1 MEEITLQAQKRNL
14 LGKKVNNLRK
24 DGQLPSILYGKNT
37 KEIPLTLNKAE
48 FDRISRDAGEA
59 TIIDLR
65 IPDEKPAKVLIRDI
79 QRHPVSDDIIHV
91 DLYKVDM
98 SQEIQTEIPLR
109 FEGTAPAV
117 EELEGNL
124 ITNKDSIKVE
134 CLPDK
139 LISEIIV
146 DVSSLK
152 TFDDL
157 IHIKDLNIPEG
168 IEVLDDGEEII
179 AQVTPPRSE
188 EELAELEAEPAA
200 AAETEKAQIETME
213 AEAAAAKAEGAAAE
227 EGAETPAAPTSSESV
242 RRTPSESS
250 DSVGE
255 SRPKGAG
262 KEQQKEKK

>member
-1 MEEITLQAQKRNL
+1 MAEITLEAQKRDL

-24 DGQLPSILYGKNT
+24 HGQLPSILYGKNT
-37 KEIPLTLNKAE
+37 KEIPLTLNRAE
-48 FDRISRDAGEA
+48 FNRISHEAGEA

-65 IPDEKPAKVLIRDI
+65 IPHEKPAKVLIRDI
-79 QRHPVSDDIIHV
+79 QRHPVNDDIMHV

-98 SQEIQTEIPLR
+98 SQEIQTEIPLK

-134 CLPDK
+134 CLPDR
-139 LISEIIV
+139 LVSEIIV

-157 IHIKDLNIPEG
+157 IHIKDLKVPEG

-188 EELAELEAEPAA
+188 EELAELETEPAA
-200 AAETEKAQIETME
+200 AAEQEKAQIETME
-213 AEAAAAKAEGAAAE
+213 AEAATETASKESE
-227 EGAETPAAPTSSESV
+227 EKPEKEEITQEPT
-242 RRTPSESS
+242 
-250 DSVGE
+250 D
-255 SRPKGAG
+255 
-262 KEQQKEKK
+262 QK

>member
-1 MEEITLQAQKRNL
+1 MAEITLQAQKRDL

-48 FDRISRDAGEA
+48 FDRIAHDAGEA

-79 QRHPVSDDIIHV
+79 QRHPVNDDILHV

-98 SQEIQTEIPLR
+98 SREIQTEIPLK

-146 DVSSLK
+146 DVSTLK

-168 IEVLDDGEEII
+168 IQVLDDGEEII

-188 EELAELEAEPAA
+188 EELAELEAEPTA
-200 AAETEKAQIETME
+200 AAEEEKMQIETME
-213 AEAAAAKAEGAAAE
+213 AKAAAE
-227 EGAETPAAPTSSESV
+227 TASKESEEEAEQEEAVQEPT
-242 RRTPSESS
+242 
-250 DSVGE
+250 D
-255 SRPKGAG
+255 
-262 KEQQKEKK
+262 QK

>member
-1 MEEITLQAQKRNL
+1 MEEITLQAQKRDL

-37 KEIPLTLNKAE
+37 KEIPLILNKAE
-48 FDRISRDAGEA
+48 FERISRDAGEA

-65 IPDEKPAKVLIRDI
+65 IPDEKPSKVLIRDI
-79 QRHPVSDDIIHV
+79 QRHPVNDDVLHV

-98 SQEIQTEIPLR
+98 SREIQTEIPLK
-109 FEGTAPAV
+109 FEGIAPAV

-134 CLPDK
+134 CLPDR
-139 LISEIIV
+139 LVSEIII
-146 DVSSLK
+146 DVSTLK

-168 IEVLDDGEEII
+168 IRVLDDGEEII

-188 EELAELEAEPAA
+188 EELAELEAVPAA
-200 AAETEKAQIETME
+200 AAEQEKAHIETME
-213 AEAAAAKAEGAAAE
+213 AEAAAETATK
-227 EGAETPAAPTSSESV
+227 EGAEEETETPPGPGEES
-242 RRTPSESS
+242 PNN
-250 DSVGE
+250 
-255 SRPKGAG
+255 K
-262 KEQQKEKK
+262 